1 MTEQKTSYRQL
12 FKATSL
18 FGGVQVFNIGIS
30 VIRAKFIAVLLGTSG
45 VGILSLLQ
53 SVSGLLETITQMG
66 LSVSAVRD
74 ISAAAGTGNHQ
85 AVSRTI
91 TVFRKLIWFTGL
103 LGTVSM
109 LVLSHWLSVWTF
121 GNADYTTAFIWLSGT
136 LFLSAI
142 SSGQITLLHGLQK
155 LKQMAKASIW
165 GSAIGLLISLP
176 LYYYFGEKGI
186 VPTMI
191 LSSVAALLL
200 SWLFSRKIQIEKIR
214 LTINEAFSEGKDMA
228 RLGILMT
235 MSSFTNMF
243 ASYLVNAFI
252 AQSGGVADVGLY
264 QAGWNITNKY
274 VGLVFTAMVTDYFPR
289 LSKVNADPKQV
300 KEVLNQQAEIGLLII
315 GPILILL
322 LSTTPFVIHLLYT
335 AEFLPVVSYIQWVIF
350 GILFS
355 VGSWCLGFVFMAKGD
370 SKLYFWKELISSLV
384 ILGANISGYYWG
396 GLEGLGISYTLGN
409 MLIFFFVA
417 WLAYRRYKLTLGPGF
432 RRIMAIELAFCLVA
446 FVVAY
451 QFGFPYAYFSGG
463 FLFLLISAFSLYE
476 LDKRMNIKQLVLEK
490 LKHRK

>member
-1 MTEQKTSYRQL
+1 M

-18 FGGVQVFNIGIS
+18 FGGVQVFNIAIS

-53 SVSGLLETITQMG
+53 SVSSLLGNITQMG
-66 LSVSAVRD
+66 ISVSAVRD
-74 ISAAAGTGNHQ
+74 ISAAAGTGDHQ
-85 AVSRTI
+85 TVSRTI

-109 LVLSHWLSVWTF
+109 IALSHWLSIWTF
-121 GNADYTTAFIWLSGT
+121 GNTDYTFAFIWLSGT
-136 LFLSAI
+136 LFLASI

-155 LKQMAKASIW
+155 LKQMAKASVW
-165 GSAIGLLISLP
+165 GSAIGLVISLP

-191 LSSVAALLL
+191 ISSIVSLVL
-200 SWLFSRKIQIEKIR
+200 SWLFSRKVQIEKIR
-214 LTINEAFSEGKDMA
+214 VSIKEAFTEGKDMA
-228 RLGILMT
+228 KLGILMT
-235 MSSFTNMF
+235 MSSFTNML

-252 AQSGGVADVGLY
+252 ARSGGVADVGLY

-289 LSKVNADPKQV
+289 LSKVSDDVKKI

-350 GILFS
+350 GILFA
-355 VGSWCLGFVFMAKGD
+355 VGSWSLGFIFMAKGD
-370 SKLYFWKELISSLV
+370 SKLYFWKEFTSSCV
-384 ILGANISGYYWG
+384 IFVSNIAGYYFG
-396 GLEGLGISYTLGN
+396 GLEGLGISYTVSN
-409 MLIFFFVA
+409 MLVFFFVA
-417 WLAYRRYKLTLGPGF
+417 WLAFRKYKISLGREF
-432 RRIMAIELAFCLVA
+432 RRILLIELGLCISAFLIA
-446 FVVAY
+446 FR
-451 QFGFPYAYFSGG
+451 FGFPFAYFSGAA
-463 FLFLLISAFSLYE
+463 LFLITAGFSIYE
-476 LDKRMNIKQLVLEK
+476 LDKRMHLKQLIRSK
-490 LKHRK
+490 FSGKKQN